1 MFLFKDRHDA
11 GQRLAEAL
19 ARYAN
24 NNDVIVLGLPRGGV
38 AVAYEISKTL
48 NVPLE
53 ILLVRKLGV
62 PGQEELAM
70 GAIASRDVRVFNYD
84 IIQALQ
90 ISSEEINAVI
100 AQEEQELKRRDEL
113 YRQGREFPDLKN
125 QIVILIDD
133 GIATGATMRAAIS
146 ALKVLQPKKIVVAV
160 PVAARSTCDEL
171 GKMVNEVVCL
181 AMPEPLYGIG
191 MWYADFPQLNDEEVI
206 KFLNERRNKD
216 EKKISGD

>member
-1 MFLFKDRHDA
+1 MFLFKNRHDA

-24 NNDVIVLGLPRGGV
+24 NKEVIVLGLPRGGV

-48 NVPLE
+48 NVALD

-70 GAIASRDVRVFNYD
+70 GAIASRDVRVFNND

-90 ISSEEINAVI
+90 ISSEEINDVI
-100 AQEEQELKRRDEL
+100 AQEKQELKRRDEL
-113 YRQGREFPDLKN
+113 YRRGQEFPDLKGL
-125 QIVILIDD
+125 IVLLVDD

-171 GKMVNEVVCL
+171 EKMVNEVVCL
-181 AMPEPLYGIG
+181 GMPEPLYGIG
-191 MWYADFPQLNDEEVI
+191 MWYAEFPQLSDEEVI
-206 KFLNERRNKD
+206 QFLNERRVKD
-216 EKKISGD
+216 GKKISGD